1 MTKTKAYWENIQIQ
15 TSNDAERPQSA
26 VPRDIASLIG
36 NLRSNYAKNMAK
48 LQARWVALSVCRNS
62 EAQFI
67 KHCEINLDDMTWT
80 IPAERRKTGQDH
92 VVPIT
97 EAMSALLLEAA
108 KNQPALADYV
118 FVAQG
123 SLLKAAKGVGE
134 KSLRSA
140 FVEWALSEGKFPV
153 ELIEAQLGRR
163 PSTTATAQ
171 SRKKMMEAWAAHLM
185 GDANV

>member
-1 MTKTKAYWENIQIQ
+1 MTVSNAQGATNKNLT
-15 TSNDAERPQSA
+15 TSTTSTQKDAG
-26 VPRDIASLIG
+26 PRDLASLIRA
-36 NLRSNYAKNMAK
+36 LRSNYAKNMAN

-67 KHCEINLDDMTWT
+67 KYCEINLDDMTWT
-80 IPAERRKTGQDH
+80 IPAERRKIGQDH

-97 EAMSALLLEAA
+97 DAMSALLLEAA

-118 FVAQG
+118 FVTQG
-123 SLLKAAKGVGE
+123 SLLQAAKGVRA

-140 FVEWALSEGKFPV
+140 FFEWALSEGKFPL

-163 PSTTATAQ
+163 PSTTDTAY
-171 SRKKMMEAWAAHLM
+171 SRKKMMQAWAAHLM